1 MNHYLSIVLFLPL
14 AGALLLL
21 LVSKQNENAIRWIA
35 NVVAFLGF
43 VVSIP
48 LWFWFDPAR
57 PGFQFIERAPWIPSI
72 GAEYF
77 LGVDGFSTLLIL
89 LTTMMGSIAVLSSW
103 TAITERVKEFY
114 IFMLVLQTGMLGAFM
129 ALDFLLFFLFWEVM
143 LVPMYFLIGI
153 WGSDRRLYSAI
164 KFFLYTLV
172 GSVVMLLG
180 ILALYFAYHNAP
192 ANNGI
197 YSFDITKFHEFKF
210 DTSLQWWVFL
220 AFFLGFAIKVPMF
233 PFHTWLPDAHT
244 DAPTAGSV
252 ILAAVLLKMGTYGFL
267 RFSLPILPEA
277 SRQFVPMVV
286 LLCIIGIVYGAL
298 VALAQRDWKRL
309 VAYSSV
315 SHMAMVMLGMFA
327 LNPVGI
333 TGSIVQQ
340 LNHGISTGALFL
352 IVGIVYER
360 RHTREISE
368 YGGLSKVMPVYAA
381 VFLIMTMSSIGLPAL
396 NGFIGEFLILQ
407 GVFVASKMWAA
418 FAASGVVLGAAY
430 MLYLYQRTMF
440 GKVENPKNERL
451 TDLTHREFATFAPL
465 LILAVWIGLYP
476 APLLRRLETSVAHI
490 MSRVNTDYAQ
500 AYALAADCG
509 PLSPPASVAAA
520 TPPASTSAGATPA
533 SVAAATP
540 PASTSAG
547 ATPASV
553 AAAAARL
560 SASGGPPANAAVPGQ
575 AGAPGT
581 TSTSAFMAAAPCGP
595 DGKPLPS
602 TGSGQAPAGV
612 RQ

>member
-1 MNHYLSIVLFLPL
+1 MDYFRYHVLSFILFEPL
-14 AGALLLL
+14 AGALLILL
-21 LVSKQNENAIRWIA
+21 ISKKNEDAIRWVA
-35 NVVAFLGF
+35 NLTALIGF
-43 VVSIP
+43 AISIP
-48 LWFWFDPAR
+48 LWFWFDPKAAD
-57 PGFQFIERAPWIPSI
+57 FQLIDRATWIPSV

-77 LGVDGFSTLLIL
+77 LGVDGLSMLLIL
-89 LTTMMGSIAVLSSW
+89 LTTLMGFIAVLSSW
-103 TAITERVKEFY
+103 TAITERVKEYY
-114 IFMLVLQTGMLGAFM
+114 IFLLVLQTGMLGAFM
-129 ALDFLLFFLFWEVM
+129 SLDFLLFFLFWEVM

-153 WGSDRRLYSAI
+153 WGSANRLYSAI

-180 ILALYFAYHNAP
+180 ILALYFAYTDP
-192 ANNGI
+192 ATGQHT
-197 YSFDITKFHEFKF
+197 FDVTQMHRHGF
-210 DTSLQWWVFL
+210 DPNLQWWVFL

-267 RFSLPILPEA
+267 RFSLPILPDA
-277 SRQFVPMVV
+277 SRHFVPMIIT
-286 LLCIIGIVYGAL
+286 LSIIGIVYGAL
-298 VALAQRDWKRL
+298 VALAQKDWKRL

-352 IVGIVYER
+352 LVGVVYER

-381 VFLIMTMSSIGLPAL
+381 VFLIMTMSSIGLPTL

-407 GVFVASKMWAA
+407 GVFVANKVWAA

-440 GKVENPKNERL
+440 GKIENPKNERL
-451 TDLTHREFATFAPL
+451 ADLSNREFATFAPL
-465 LILAVWIGLYP
+465 IVLAVWIGLYP
-476 APLLRRLETSVAHI
+476 TPVLVRIDKSVQHIVNRVSTTYAAKYIECDTTLTPARIAASSDPAMKFASAASCDANGNPLPT
-490 MSRVNTDYAQ
+490 
-500 AYALAADCG
+500 
-509 PLSPPASVAAA
+509 
-520 TPPASTSAGATPA
+520 TSAGSMPA
-533 SVAAATP
+533 E
-540 PASTSAG
+540 
-547 ATPASV
+547 
-553 AAAAARL
+553 
-560 SASGGPPANAAVPGQ
+560 
-575 AGAPGT
+575 
-581 TSTSAFMAAAPCGP
+581 
-595 DGKPLPS
+595 KK
-602 TGSGQAPAGV
+602 
-612 RQ
+612 